1 MKDTHYRE
9 FLPAVLEVQET
20 PPSPAGRM
28 ITWSIIILFV
38 VSILWAACGRV
49 DIVAVT
55 RGKIVVSDLSRPVS
69 SSVVA
74 QVIEVAVSD
83 GQHVRKGDVLIRLNS
98 KALEARY
105 EENVLRQK
113 TNRFHIA
120 RLQLLRKHYQDIEA
134 PAELPADY
142 FSEDPLFGK
151 QVSQQLAAEIN
162 NDRQEKVVLRDSM
175 AVLNAQKT
183 GYLSQKEQ
191 SLRLLPIYAEQH
203 RALSSLYKKNL
214 TSRDSVLEIQKK
226 LTEAEFALKSAEAKV
241 VEIGAGY
248 HQAESEYQARIT
260 TKLESVEQQ
269 LADKTLEN
277 SVLEKQLKELTG
289 QIAQYTLVAPVEGV
303 VDALV
308 FRDAGGAVDAPQ
320 ELLKIVPDNEI
331 LSAEVIVSNQ
341 DVGFLRPGQNVT
353 LKIDTFDFTRYGW
366 VIGRLRKISADA
378 TEDKDQGLI
387 YKATIEL
394 SQKHLIIDGR
404 EMALEPGMQVTAEVK
419 TGRRTILSYLLSP
432 VMEALDSVGKQR

>member
-1 MKDTHYRE
+1 MKENHYRA

-28 ITWSIIILFV
+28 IIWSIIILFV
-38 VSILWAACGRV
+38 VSIVWAAYGRV

-74 QVIEVAVSD
+74 QVIEVAVSE
-83 GQHVRKGDVLIRLNS
+83 GQHVQKGDVLIRLNS

-120 RLQLLRKHYQDIEA
+120 RLELLRKHYQDIKA
-134 PAELPADY
+134 PSELPADY

-151 QVSQQLAAEIN
+151 QVSLQLAAEIN
-162 NDRQEKVVLRDSM
+162 NDRQEKAVLRDSM
-175 AVLNAQKT
+175 VVLNAQKT
-183 GYLSQKEQ
+183 GYRSQKEQ

-226 LTEAEFALKSAEAKV
+226 LTEAEYALQSAEAKV
-241 VEIGAGY
+241 VEIGASY

-260 TKLESVEQQ
+260 DKLESVEQQ
-269 LADKTLEN
+269 LAEKTLEN
-277 SVLEKQLKELTG
+277 RVLEKQLKELTG
-289 QIAQYTLVAPVEGV
+289 QIAQYTLVAPVEGI

-331 LSAEVIVSNQ
+331 LSAEVMVNNQ
-341 DVGFLRPGQNVT
+341 DVGFLRPEQNVT

-366 VIGRLRKISADA
+366 VNGTLRKISADA
-378 TEDKDQGLI
+378 TEDKNQGLI

-394 SQKHLIIDGR
+394 SQKYLIIDGR

-432 VMEALDSVGKQR
+432 VMEALESVGKQR